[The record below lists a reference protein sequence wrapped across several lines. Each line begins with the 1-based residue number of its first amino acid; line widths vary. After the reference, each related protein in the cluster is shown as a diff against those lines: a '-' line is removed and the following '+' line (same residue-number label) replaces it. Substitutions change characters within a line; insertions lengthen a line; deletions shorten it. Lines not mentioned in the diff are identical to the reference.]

1 MKHVRL
7 EIINRQK
14 YHYNHDHKKAT
25 AAWSEI
31 REIYPEKCSHMILMN
46 IGAGFHTLI

>member
-25 AAWSEI
+25 AA
-31 REIYPEKCSHMILMN
+31 
-46 IGAGFHTLI
+46 